1 MRQLPLEVIWE
12 LAEILAFGVG
22 AAVLSALGVRIELLA
37 VDAATAGDLAFG
49 LWLCLLG
56 GAALYFGL
64 YAMGL
69 TELLPRLRL
78 ALTRLTE

>member
-1 MRQLPLEVIWE
+1 MRQLPLELIWE
-12 LAEILAFGVG
+12 LTEILGFGVG
-22 AAVLSALGVRIELLA
+22 ATILSALGMRIELLA
-37 VDAATAGDLAFG
+37 VDTVAAGDLAFG

-56 GAALYFGL
+56 GVAFYFGL

-69 TELLPRLRL
+69 TELVPRLRL